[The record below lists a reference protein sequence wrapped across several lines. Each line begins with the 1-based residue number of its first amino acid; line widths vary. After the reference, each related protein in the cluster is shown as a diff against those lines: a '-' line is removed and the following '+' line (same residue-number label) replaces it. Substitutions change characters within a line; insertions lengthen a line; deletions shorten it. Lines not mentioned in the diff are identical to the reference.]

1 MTSTG
6 QGMDGFALG
15 IDIGGTFTKI
25 GLVDRSGQI
34 TAFRRIPTNARG
46 TDPKPYLDDLLTNVQ
61 QVLGPTQHDI
71 IGIGLSLHGH
81 VDSKLGGPILCNNT
95 PAIRGI
101 NLRDILQDR
110 FQQRVILNN
119 DAVAH
124 TMAEYVYGSG
134 EGVARFLCLAVG
146 TGIGGGVII
155 DGQPL
160 RYIDGTAGDLGR
172 VIIDP
177 DGPVDVYGVRGS
189 VEAFC
194 GTPAIERLARELYG
208 RPVPAHEVIAAAR
221 EGDDPVAIDIV
232 SQVGD
237 HLGRALTLL
246 SPIFQPNRIAL
257 TGGTTE
263 AGAALLHACRQRF
276 ESLLGEYHHILST
289 MAHDYYTHVDITLGK
304 MRGETGVVGAVVEL
318 LHPHL

>member
-1 MTSTG
+1 MHRL
-6 QGMDGFALG
+6 ALG
-15 IDIGGTFTKI
+15 IDIGGTYTKI
-25 GLVDRSGQI
+25 GLIDRSGQI
-34 TAFRRIPTNARG
+34 TAFRRIPTDARG
-46 TDPKPYLDDLLTNVQ
+46 TDPKPYLENLLINGE
-61 QVLGPTQHDI
+61 QVLAQAQHNI

-81 VDSKLGGPILCNNT
+81 VDSKLGGPVLCNNT
-95 PAIRGI
+95 PAIRGV
-101 NLRDILQDR
+101 NLRDLLQDR

-134 EGVARFLCLAVG
+134 EGVPRFLCLAVG

-155 DGQPL
+155 DGRPL
-160 RYIDGTAGDLGR
+160 RYIDGTPGDLGR

-194 GTPAIERLARELYG
+194 GIPGVERLAREHYE
-208 RPVPAHEVIAAAR
+208 RAVSAHEVIAAAR
-221 EGDDPVAIDIV
+221 EGNDPIATSIL
-232 SQVGD
+232 SQIGD
-237 HLGRALTLL
+237 YLGQALALL

-263 AGAALLHACRQRF
+263 AGDVLLSACRRRF
-276 ESLLGEYHHILST
+276 EAVLGEYHHILST
-289 MAHDYYTHVDITLGK
+289 MAGDYYTHVDITLGK

-318 LHPHL
+318 LHPEL